1 MIPKWTQKTMVN
13 EWKLSFDFQT
23 GTTFKRSLIK
33 QRLIAVFVVQI
44 GKSRDENEI
53 FRNGMVKI
61 IFNHQIELLAML
73 KLAVYDAVAFLQSLQ
88 ITKKVNLLYKY
99 EF

>member
-13 EWKLSFDFQT
+13 EWELSFDFQT

-33 QRLIAVFVVQI
+33 QRLIAVFVVEI
-44 GKSRDENEI
+44 GKSRHENEI

-61 IFNHQIELLAML
+61 IFNHQMELLAML
-73 KLAVYDAVAFLQSLQ
+73 KLAVSFLQSLQ